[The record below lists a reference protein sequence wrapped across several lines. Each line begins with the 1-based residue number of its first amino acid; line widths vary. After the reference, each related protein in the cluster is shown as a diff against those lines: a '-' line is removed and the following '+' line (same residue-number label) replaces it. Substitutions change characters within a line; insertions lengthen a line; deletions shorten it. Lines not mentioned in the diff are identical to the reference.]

1 MLVVHHVFRPD
12 DSRQALEVGALL
24 PAHATALGK
33 VLLASN
39 RYAAAE
45 LAAAGLPRYTPATL
59 TDWDALDGELRAVQE
74 RGWAVDAEELEAGV
88 VSLAA
93 PIQDRRGVTVGAIGI
108 SGPVERMSERG
119 RAADRPRRRTC
130 ARRRAPCRA
139 TSGRSRGDARETGR
153 KEPVRERYIA
163 SVDQGTA
170 SSRCLIFDHEG
181 RVVSVSQVEHRQIVP
196 APGRVEHDPVEIWNN
211 VQYVV
216 ATALATADLRVS
228 DLVGLGLTNQRETT
242 VLWDRATGTPVH
254 NAINWQDMRTDHLVR
269 ELAGDAG
276 PDRFR
281 ERCGLPLATYFSG
294 PKIRWLLDHVDGL
307 RERAEAGDVLFGT
320 MDSWL
325 IWKLTGRHLTDV
337 TNAGRTML
345 MNLDTLEWDD
355 VLLDGIGVPRAM
367 LPEIRPSME
376 VYGEAGG
383 SLAGLP
389 VAAALGDQHA
399 ALFGQACFAPGDAK
413 CTYGTGSFMLMNT
426 GEQPVHSTNGLLT
439 TVGYKIGD
447 QPATYAL
454 EGSIAVTGALVQWF
468 RDKLGLIGSASEIET
483 LARSVDDNGGC
494 YFVPAFS
501 GLFAPHWRDDARGVI
516 AGLTG
521 YISKGH
527 LARAVLEAT
536 AWQTREVVDAMNG
549 EAGVSVTSLKVDGGM
564 TANHLLMQSLADVL
578 DVPVVRPIVAE
589 APSLG
594 AAYAAGLAVG
604 FWPDVETLRAQW
616 HKAAEWLPAMEPA
629 VREKGYRK
637 WRKAVART
645 VDWVDE
651 DDD

>member
-1 MLVVHHVFRPD
+1 
-12 DSRQALEVGALL
+12 
-24 PAHATALGK
+24 
-33 VLLASN
+33 
-39 RYAAAE
+39 
-45 LAAAGLPRYTPATL
+45 
-59 TDWDALDGELRAVQE
+59 
-74 RGWAVDAEELEAGV
+74 
-88 VSLAA
+88 VS
-93 PIQDRRGVTVGAIGI
+93 
-108 SGPVERMSERG
+108 
-119 RAADRPRRRTC
+119 
-130 ARRRAPCRA
+130 
-139 TSGRSRGDARETGR
+139 
-153 KEPVRERYIA
+153 ERYIA

-170 SSRCLIFDHEG
+170 SSRCLIFDAG
-181 RVVSVSQVEHRQIVP
+181 SRIVSVSQVEHRPIFP
-196 APGRVEHDPVEIWNN
+196 RPGLVEHDPEEIWRN
-211 VQYVV
+211 VQRVV
-216 ATALATADLRVS
+216 ADALAKASLQVT

-242 VLWDRATGTPVH
+242 VLWDRATGVPVH
-254 NAINWQDMRTDHLVR
+254 NAITWQDTRTDHLVQ
-269 ELAGDAG
+269 ELEGEHG

-281 ERCGLPLATYFSG
+281 DRCGLPLATYFSG

-345 MNLDTLEWDD
+345 MHIESLDWDD
-355 VLLDGIGVPRAM
+355 VLLDAIGVPRAM

-383 SLAGLP
+383 EFAGLP

-399 ALFGQACFAPGDAK
+399 ALFGQTCFEPGDAK
-413 CTYGTGSFMLMNT
+413 CTYGTGSFLLMNT
-426 GEQPVHSTNGLLT
+426 GEQPVRSANGLLT
-439 TVGYKIGD
+439 TVGYKVGD

-468 RDKLGLIGSASEIET
+468 RDKLGLIGSAPEIET

-501 GLFAPHWRDDARGVI
+501 GLFAPHWRSDARGVI

-536 AWQTREVVDAMNG
+536 AWQTREVVDAMNTD
-549 EAGVSVTSLKVDGGM
+549 AGVAISSLKVDGGM
-564 TANHLLMQSLADVL
+564 TANNLLMQSLADVL
-578 DVPVVRPIVAE
+578 DVTVVRPIVAE
-589 APSLG
+589 TPSLG

-604 FWPDVETLRAQW
+604 FWAGTDEIQANW
-616 HKAAEWLPAMEPA
+616 HKAAEWHPAMEPA
-629 VREKGYRK
+629 VRDKGYRK
-637 WRKAVART
+637 WRKAVERT
-645 VDWVDE
+645 MEWVDE
-651 DDD
+651 DDDDDGF